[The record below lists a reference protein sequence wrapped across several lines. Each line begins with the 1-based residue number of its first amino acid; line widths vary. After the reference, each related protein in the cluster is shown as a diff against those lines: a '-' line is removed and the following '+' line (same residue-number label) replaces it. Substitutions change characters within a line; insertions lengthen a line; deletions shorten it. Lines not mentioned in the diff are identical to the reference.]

1 MQVWQRSE
9 GEIMKKRFL
18 QRVLLA
24 GVLGVLTFSASA
36 QDAKT
41 LEKVQN
47 LKTPSLKN
55 KITVYYSPGY
65 KKRAKEIQPL
75 IEDAMRFYEQKLN
88 LKVDLSVAVLEKAQ
102 WQQVTPIPYGLPW
115 VSDAPH
121 VAFLPAT
128 ADGVVVSDTLKS
140 KEFFTPA
147 MLQKIKSS
155 GFSFE
160 QAAEKTVDLIGLH
173 ELGHTY
179 SQQIGIISPRPNKWF
194 NEFMASYFAYACLRE
209 KRPKLATLFH
219 TMTADMAAVTP
230 KQKHTT
236 LDDFERLYVEV
247 GPANY
252 GWYQG
257 KFFER
262 VAQVYEAKGLSFI
275 EEVRKAF
282 PGDEKETLTIDV
294 VLERSEKIAP
304 GFISWSKDLR

>member
-275 EEVRKAF
+275 EEVRKTF

>member
-1 MQVWQRSE
+1 
-9 GEIMKKRFL
+9 MKMRFL
-18 QRVLLA
+18 QGILFA

-55 KITVYYSPGY
+55 KIIVYYSPEY

-75 IEDAMRFYEQKLN
+75 VEDAMRFYERKLN
-88 LKVDLSVAVLEKAQ
+88 LKVDLSVAVLDEAQ

-128 ADGVVVSDTLKS
+128 ADGVVASDTLKL
-140 KEFFTPA
+140 KEFFTPT

-155 GFSFE
+155 GFNFE

-179 SQQIGIISPRPNKWF
+179 SRQIGIVPPRPNKWF
-194 NEFMASYFAYACLRE
+194 NEFMASYFAYAYLRE

-219 TMTADMAAVTP
+219 TMTADMALVTP

-236 LDDFERLYVEV
+236 LDDFERFYVEV

-262 VAQVYEAKGLSFI
+262 VAQVYDAKGLSFI

-282 PGDEKETLTIDV
+282 PGNEKETLTIEV

>member
-1 MQVWQRSE
+1 
-9 GEIMKKRFL
+9 MKKRFL

-160 QAAEKTVDLIGLH
+160 QAVEKTVDLIGLH

-194 NEFMASYFAYACLRE
+194 NEFMASYFAYAYLRE

>member
-18 QRVLLA
+18 QRVFLA

-194 NEFMASYFAYACLRE
+194 NEFMASYFAYAYLRE

-275 EEVRKAF
+275 EEVRKTF

>member
-1 MQVWQRSE
+1 
-9 GEIMKKRFL
+9 MKKRFL

-194 NEFMASYFAYACLRE
+194 NEFMASYFAYAYLRE

-275 EEVRKAF
+275 EEVRKTF

>member
-1 MQVWQRSE
+1 
-9 GEIMKKRFL
+9 MKKRFL

-194 NEFMASYFAYACLRE
+194 NEFMASYFAYAYLRE

>member
-1 MQVWQRSE
+1 
-9 GEIMKKRFL
+9 MKIFSKRQKNISGFWSG
-18 QRVLLA
+18 VFGITILLA
-24 GVLGVLTFSASA
+24 LAFPVWA
-36 QDAKT
+36 QDAQT

-47 LKTPSLKN
+47 LKTPALKN
-55 KITVYYSPGY
+55 KITVYYSPSY
-65 KKRAKEIQPL
+65 KQRAKEIQPL

-88 LKVDLSVAVLEKAQ
+88 LRVDLKVAVLDRTQ
-102 WQQVTPIPYGLPW
+102 WQQITPIPYGLPW

-128 ADGVVVSDTLKS
+128 ADGVVAADTLRL

-147 MLQKIKSS
+147 MMQKIKSS
-155 GFSFE
+155 GFTFE

-179 SQQIGIISPRPNKWF
+179 AQQIGIVPPRPNKWF
-194 NEFMASYFAYACLRE
+194 NEFMASYFAYAYLRE
-209 KRPKLATLFH
+209 KKPKLATLFQ
-219 TMTADMAAVTP
+219 TMTADMALVTP
-230 KQKHTT
+230 PQKHTT

-262 VAQVYEAKGLSFI
+262 VVEVYDAKGVSFI
-275 EEVRKAF
+275 GDVRKAF
-282 PGDEKETLTIDV
+282 PADEKETLTIET
-294 VLERSEKIAP
+294 VLQRSEKIAP
-304 GFISWSKDLR
+304 GFINWSKSLR